1 MSHKPTSTVQEEKK
15 RLRIR
20 PLAFGVSDHEPFK
33 VTHDV
38 TPRPRPP
45 TPPPMFS
52 TFEMEAAK
60 VTPGPPPSS
69 AGFAMFE
76 MDHKARPTPTNPP
89 SSSSFST
96 FEMSEPLRERPRPR
110 PQPPQVDNLTS
121 YRIHYKELPEVGL
134 TRNHATYGKSFY
146 LYRLCNS

>member
-1 MSHKPTSTVQEEKK
+1 MITFYEMNVPLTDNPTSTVQEEKK

-52 TFEMEAAK
+52 TFEMEVAK

-76 MDHKARPTPTNPP
+76 MDHKSRPLPPTPTKPP
-89 SSSSFST
+89 PSSFST
-96 FEMSEPLRERPRPR
+96 FEMSEPLREPPRPR
-110 PQPPQVDNLTS
+110 PQV
-121 YRIHYKELPEVGL
+121 
-134 TRNHATYGKSFY
+134 
-146 LYRLCNS
+146 